1 MALTMPQTLEPHID
15 PAAPPGGEGYDKL
28 RRRHGE
34 MKLPM
39 HAILS
44 RERAAPDAPL
54 YLRER
59 DPGQAFVEV
68 DFQLGEHP
76 LGLVVDW
83 SMALPVVS
91 GVVPGSFAATHLR
104 LVPGIVLLAAN
115 KIPVV
120 LGAGREEVEESLAV
134 RPLSLLFEAP
144 DDMVFSEKLPV
155 AWLQS
160 ALVAQN
166 ALSAG
171 RTGLVDPAAASQL
184 MRARAEQLS
193 SMRGTS
199 VPRGGTQAAS
209 VLANALTDQHRVAKD
224 QAGYQ
229 DFFQLHPE
237 RSPLSRF
244 GSLNAVNPNPLA
256 GTFRDSHGLSKMQG
270 SASLPALGFD
280 SSSMQ
285 GANSTTLPSIPGP
298 LGMSKTFSSGFST
311 SMRGARTGNK
321 KSAHNKSLT
330 WLAAGAPR
338 PDRAYEHLLETETP
352 TYGPGPPALWPLG
365 HEEEYLC
372 RLGDFSLCSRL
383 REAYEVGFR
392 GKKRDPPTDIE
403 KLLGGVG
410 DAMRIRRVAKV
421 ETINCDNC
429 GIHLSDAEKPGQ
441 GKFFY
446 YCRRCKRNGRRFELC
461 LNCHALEV
469 LQAEG
474 KYSSRGVHPHF
485 LRCEHRSLVRKQNLE
500 AAYPNSPHLRR
511 VFCDLCGHTIVG
523 RGAADK
529 RTDQLD
535 TGASRKSSQAAANAT
550 ANPRGKAY
558 ITSNEF
564 FICHRCPEETGLR
577 FELCEQCYGT
587 LQAHGRGV
595 ARLEMV
601 M

>member
-15 PAAPPGGEGYDKL
+15 PAAAPGSEGYDKL

-44 RERAAPDAPL
+44 REKVADDAPL

-59 DPGQAFVEV
+59 VPGQAFVEV
-68 DFQLGEHP
+68 NFQLGEHP

-104 LVPGIVLLAAN
+104 LVPGIVLLASN
-115 KIPVV
+115 KVPVI
-120 LGAGREEVEESLAV
+120 LGAGREEVEGNLSV

-144 DDMVFSEKLPV
+144 DEMVFAEKLPLP
-155 AWLQS
+155 WLQS
-160 ALVAQN
+160 ELVAQS
-166 ALSAG
+166 ALSEG
-171 RTGLVDPAAASQL
+171 KTGLVDPAAATQL
-184 MRARAEQLS
+184 MRARNDQLR
-193 SMRGTS
+193 SMRTTS
-199 VPRGGTQAAS
+199 VPRGATQATS
-209 VLANALTDQHRVAKD
+209 VLANALTDQHGVAKD

-244 GSLNAVNPNPLA
+244 GNLNAVNPNPLA
-256 GTFRDSHGLSKMQG
+256 GAFRQSHGLSKMQG
-270 SASLPALGFD
+270 SLSLPALGFD
-280 SSSMQ
+280 SSMQ
-285 GANSTTLPSIPGP
+285 GAPSATLPSIPSQV
-298 LGMSKTFSSGFST
+298 GMSKTFSSGFGT
-311 SMRGARTGNK
+311 SMRGTRTGNQ

-338 PDRAYEHLLETETP
+338 PDRAYEHLLEDEIP

-365 HEEEYLC
+365 HEEEYIC
-372 RLGDFSLCSRL
+372 RLGDMVLCSRL
-383 REAYEVGFR
+383 REAYEVGYR

-421 ETINCDNC
+421 ETISCDNC
-429 GIHLSDAEKPGQ
+429 GLHLADAEKPGVA
-441 GKFFY
+441 FFY
-446 YCRRCKRNGRRFELC
+446 YCKRCKRNGRRFELC

-474 KYSSRGVHPHF
+474 KYSSRGVHPHY
-485 LRCEHRSLVRKQNLE
+485 LRCEHRNLVKRQNLE

-523 RGAADK
+523 RGASEK
-529 RTDQLD
+529 RSDQTDPQ
-535 TGASRKSSQAAANAT
+535 ASRKGSQAAAKAS
-550 ANPRGKAY
+550 AHRGKTY

-564 FICHRCPEETGLR
+564 FTCLRCPEESGLR

-587 LQAHGRGV
+587 LQSHGRGV